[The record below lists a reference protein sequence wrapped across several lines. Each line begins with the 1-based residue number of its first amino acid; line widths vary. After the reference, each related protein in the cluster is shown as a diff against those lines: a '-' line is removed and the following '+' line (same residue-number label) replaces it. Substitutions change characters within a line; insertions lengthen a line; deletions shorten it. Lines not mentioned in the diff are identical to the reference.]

1 MWYFYKAVWINYFK
15 FVIDDL
21 PMSIKSVAYFFF
33 IFSLPLFSQE
43 FTITGNI
50 KDTNNTPIAFANI
63 VILNESNA
71 ELMTGAISDDSGHF
85 IIESLNSGN
94 YVLKISFLG
103 FKEFTTTFLLTANKD
118 IGDIILEEDN
128 QELESVVVVAKRPT
142 VRRMVDRLI
151 FNVENSTLSNGNA
164 LDVLKHSPGV
174 FVTDGKITV
183 KNSEPIVYI
192 NDRRVH
198 LSSSDVMQLLEG
210 TTATNIKSVE
220 VITNPPAKYEAEGGA
235 VINIVTS
242 KNIIAGYNGSV
253 FGNYKQGYKF
263 PKYSIGTSHFFKT
276 NKLNAYLNYNISPRK
291 DFRHNDE
298 YVNFFDSNGQ
308 SATSWDTDYDRVKK
322 SSDQSINGTLEYDF
336 NENNTLAFS
345 TNILLSPRENTKFDV
360 NSTTQVFDSNRILD
374 SLFITDKISVTEALN
389 FAYTLDYV
397 HKFKREGE
405 RLSVSAHYTDYD
417 YSDFQNVET
426 GYFFP
431 NAATPFREN
440 RFQTFSSQDINLY
453 TGQIDYEL
461 PINETSSFETGMKIS
476 SIDSRSVLNQYNF
489 INGNRVEDL
498 QNSDIFLYDE
508 MNYAA
513 YASYSKDWS
522 KWSLQAGLRTEY
534 TDVKGKSKTTNQVNN
549 NNYIKF
555 FPTFYILNHINE
567 NNDIYFNYKKRI
579 YRPRYGELNPFKYYF
594 NDNTYST
601 GNPNLSPQID
611 DVLTLG
617 YTFNKN
623 YTFELYYRFE
633 NNPTLE
639 IVFQDNEDNIIKYI
653 NTNIDKSISYGLDF
667 MTYTNLMPRWN
678 LYALTSAFFYDNKF
692 FALESNDELV
702 SNSKWSLYAQINNYF
717 GFLKDESL
725 TFDVAFVYISPI
737 AEDAKIASE
746 RWGLNLSLKKTFWKN
761 RASLNIGVEDLLNK
775 QNYYT
780 TTKYLNQDVW
790 FNSRMENRLL
800 VVGFNYKFG
809 NTILKPNSKNLELE
823 ELERLNKK
831 ESSF

>member
-1 MWYFYKAVWINYFK
+1 
-15 FVIDDL
+15 
-21 PMSIKSVAYFFF
+21 MSIKTIVYFIF

-43 FTITGNI
+43 FTIKGNI
-50 KDTNNTPIAFANI
+50 KDTNNTPVAFANI
-63 VILNESNA
+63 VLLDEASNE
-71 ELMTGAISDDSGHF
+71 LITGAISDENGHF
-85 IIESLNSGN
+85 LIENLNGGN
-94 YVLKISFLG
+94 YILKISFLG
-103 FKEFTTTFLLTANKD
+103 FKDFKTTFSLTANKD
-118 IGDIILEEDN
+118 IEDVVLEEDN
-128 QELESVVVVAKRPT
+128 QELESVVVVANRPT
-142 VRRMVDRLI
+142 VRRMVDRLV
-151 FNVENSTLSNGNA
+151 FNVENTTLSNGNA

-253 FGNYKQGYKF
+253 FGNYRQGYKF
-263 PKYSIGTSHFFKT
+263 PKYALGTSHFFKT

-298 YVNFFDSNGQ
+298 FVNFFDSNGEN
-308 SATSWDTDYDRVKK
+308 SSSWDTDYDRVKK

-336 NENNTLAFS
+336 NKNNTLSFS
-345 TNILLSPRENTKFDV
+345 TNILLSPRDNTKFDV
-360 NSTTQVFDSNRILD
+360 NSTTKVFGPNSILD
-374 SLFITDKISVTEALN
+374 SLFITDKTSVTEALN

-397 HKFKREGE
+397 HRFKKEGE

-461 PINETSSFETGMKIS
+461 PINETSSFETGLKIT

-513 YASYSKDWS
+513 YASYSKDWT

-534 TDVKGKSKTTNQVNN
+534 TDLYGKSETTNQINN
-549 NNYIKF
+549 SNYIKF
-555 FPTFYILNHINE
+555 FPSIYILNHVNE
-567 NNDIYFNYKKRI
+567 NNDIYFNYQKRI
-579 YRPRYGELNPFKYYF
+579 YRPRYSELNPFKYYF
-594 NDNTYST
+594 NDNTYRT
-601 GNPNLSPQID
+601 GNPNLRPQID

-633 NNPTLE
+633 NDPTLE
-639 IVFQDNEDNIIKYI
+639 IVFQDNSNNIIKYI

-667 MTYTNLMPRWN
+667 MTYTNLMPKWN
-678 LYALTSAFFYDNKF
+678 LYALTSAFYYDNKF

-702 SNSKWSLYAQINNYF
+702 TNSRWSLYAQINNYF
-717 GFLKDESL
+717 SFLKDESL
-725 TFDVAFVYISPI
+725 TFDVSFVYISPI
-737 AEDAKIASE
+737 ADGAKIISDRA
-746 RWGLNLSLKKTFWKN
+746 GLNLNLKKTFWN
-761 RASLNIGVEDLLNK
+761 NNASVNIGVEDLFNT

-790 FNSRMENRLL
+790 FNSRMENRLF
-800 VVGFNYKFG
+800 VFGFNCKFG
-809 NTILKPNSKNLELE
+809 NTTLKLNSKSLELE
-823 ELERLNKK
+823 ELERLDKK
-831 ESSF
+831 ESNF

>member
-1 MWYFYKAVWINYFK
+1 
-15 FVIDDL
+15 
-21 PMSIKSVAYFFF
+21 MSIKTIVYFIF

-50 KDTNNTPIAFANI
+50 KDTNNSPVAFANI
-63 VILNESNA
+63 VLLDEASD
-71 ELMTGAISDDSGHF
+71 ELITGAISDENGHF
-85 IIESLNSGN
+85 LIETLNVGN
-94 YVLKISFLG
+94 YILKISFLG
-103 FKEFTTTFLLTANKD
+103 FKDFTTTFSLTTSKD
-118 IGDIILEEDN
+118 IGDVVLEEDN
-128 QELESVVVVAKRPT
+128 QELESVVVVATRPT
-142 VRRMVDRLI
+142 VRRMVDRLV
-151 FNVENSTLSNGNA
+151 FNVENTTLSNGNA

-174 FVTDGKITV
+174 FVNDGKITV

-253 FGNYKQGYKF
+253 FGNYRQGYKF
-263 PKYSIGTSHFFKT
+263 PKYALGTSHFFKT

-298 YVNFFDSNGQ
+298 FVNFFDSNGEN
-308 SATSWDTDYDRVKK
+308 STSWNMDYDRVKK

-336 NENNTLAFS
+336 NENNTLSFS
-345 TNILLSPRENTKFDV
+345 TNILLSPRDNTKFDV
-360 NSTTQVFDSNRILD
+360 NSTTNVFGPNNDLD
-374 SLFITDKISVTEALN
+374 SLFITDKTSVTEALN

-397 HKFKREGE
+397 HKFKKEGE

-461 PINETSSFETGMKIS
+461 PINETSSFETGLKIS

-513 YASYSKDWS
+513 YVSYSKDWN

-534 TDVKGKSKTTNQVNN
+534 TDLYGKSETTNQINN
-549 NNYIKF
+549 SNYIKF
-555 FPTFYILNHINE
+555 FPSIYILNHINE
-567 NNDIYFNYKKRI
+567 NNDVYFNYQKRI
-579 YRPRYGELNPFKYYF
+579 YRPRYDELNPFKYYF

-601 GNPNLSPQID
+601 GNPNLRPQID

-617 YTFNKN
+617 YTFNRN

-639 IVFQDNEDNIIKYI
+639 IVFQDNDENVIKYI

-667 MTYTNLMPRWN
+667 ITYTNLMPKWN
-678 LYALTSAFFYDNKF
+678 LYALTSAFYYDNNF
-692 FALESNDELV
+692 FALESNNELV

-717 GFLKDESL
+717 SFLKDESL
-725 TFDVAFVYISPI
+725 TFDVSFVYISPI

-746 RWGLNLSLKKTFWKN
+746 RWGLNLSLKKILWNNK
-761 RASLNIGVEDLLNK
+761 ASVNIGVEDIFNT
-775 QNYYT
+775 QNFNT
-780 TTKYLNQDVW
+780 STKYLNQDV
-790 FNSRMENRLL
+790 FYNSKMENRLF
-800 VVGFNYKFG
+800 VFGFNCKFG
-809 NTILKPNSKNLELE
+809 NTKLKPNSKSLELE

-831 ESSF
+831 ESNF